1 MKHVVNHS
9 HSDKKGHIRDMSTT
23 DPWSVLKIVSD
34 FVDGFDALK
43 DLGPSVTF
51 FGSARIKHDDPYY
64 ALAQDLAFKF
74 AQRGIN
80 VITGGASGIMEAA
93 NRGAFESGNAESVGL
108 NINLPHE
115 QKSNPYAT
123 IQLEFDYFF
132 ARKVMLVKY
141 SQAYVI
147 FPGGFGTLDEL
158 FEALTLVQTKK
169 IFPISIFL
177 IGKDF
182 WAPLI
187 DFMATRLVAYGT
199 IAKEDLDLFV
209 VTDDPDDVI
218 EMSEKKL
225 LTRLHELKNEAGD
238 ASLDVYEK
246 LKTFCEAQGILQGQC
261 E

>member
-1 MKHVVNHS
+1 MKEIKNGAAAKRINGARH
-9 HSDKKGHIRDMSTT
+9 HIRDLQAN

-51 FGSARIKHDDPYY
+51 FGSARLKEGDVYY
-64 ALAQDLAFKF
+64 EQARKLAFMF

-93 NRGAFESGNAESVGL
+93 NRGAFESGKAESVGL
-108 NINLPHE
+108 NINLPNE
-115 QKSNPYAT
+115 QRSNGYTT
-123 IQLEFDYFF
+123 IRLEFDYFF

-177 IGKDF
+177 IGSEFWTPLVDF
-182 WAPLI
+182 IRKSLLAN
-187 DFMATRLVAYGT
+187 GT
-199 IAKEDLDLFV
+199 IAAEDMKLFV
-209 VTDDPDDVI
+209 ITDDPDYVLQY
-218 EMSEKKL
+218 SAQQ
-225 LTRLHELKNEAGD
+225 LT
-238 ASLDVYEK
+238 EK
-246 LKTFCEAQGILQGQC
+246 LREMKKEGQTQTELYHRLKDFCDAEEILRG
-261 E
+261 